1 MRGMGGLQKV
11 LYLIMAA
18 LGLYIICKVG
28 LILLNSSAA
37 QRVLDSGQLQRKLE
51 DAAIQTW
58 APGYAASV
66 EERDAPDWMAEWM
79 RQLTP
84 VCSYLADG
92 QAVQTETDAGS
103 QATRAGAENEI
114 RQTEAPET
122 GVTGS
127 GTEEQEANAGSQT
140 ARAGA
145 GNATER
151 TQTQETD
158 AEKSGTGKQ
167 KVPETGAEGSETGK
181 QEANAGSQAARAGA
195 GNETERTQTQ
205 ESDSEKSGA
214 GNEIRQTE
222 APETGATGS
231 GAGETETGNSP
242 DASPGA
248 AEAQPAAGRA
258 IISEELLHQLEDYN
272 YLLANYYTV
281 DEGTTADAALL
292 DADALLGEDLRLARD
307 PSVPQILIYHT
318 HSQETFLD
326 SEEGKTEDSIVG
338 MGEVLAQELRDVYG
352 YNVIHDTG
360 IYDLVDGVLDRS
372 AAYDYAREA
381 VEQILRDYPTI
392 EVIIDLH
399 RDGVDDIK
407 FVTEIDGQP
416 TSMIMFFNGISR
428 DSQDHPLAWL
438 ENPYVQQNL
447 AFSLQLQLAAQQK
460 YPGFT
465 RNIYLKAERFNLHLR
480 PRSVLIEAGT
490 QLNTVQE
497 ERSAMKPLAELLHQV
512 LGGG

>member
-28 LILLNSSAA
+28 LILLESSAA
-37 QRVLDSGQLQRKLE
+37 QRILDSGQLQRKLE

-66 EERDAPDWMAEWM
+66 EERDAPDWIAEWM

-92 QAVQTETDAGS
+92 QAVQTEA
-103 QATRAGAENEI
+103 
-114 RQTEAPET
+114 
-122 GVTGS
+122 
-127 GTEEQEANAGSQT
+127 
-140 ARAGA
+140 
-145 GNATER
+145 
-151 TQTQETD
+151 
-158 AEKSGTGKQ
+158 
-167 KVPETGAEGSETGK
+167 PETGAEGSGTGK

-195 GNETERTQTQ
+195 GNETERAQTQ
-205 ESDSEKSGA
+205 ETGAEKSGTGEQKVSETGAEGSETGKQEADAGSQAAWAGAGNEAERAQTQGTGAEKSAA
-214 GNEIRQTE
+214 GNEIRQTK
-222 APETGATGS
+222 APETGAEASETGK
-231 GAGETETGNSP
+231 AETEDNP
-242 DASPGA
+242 DAPPDA
-248 AEAQPAAGRA
+248 TEAQPAAGRT

-281 DEGTTADAALL
+281 DEGTTADAGLL

-360 IYDLVDGVLDRS
+360 VYDLVDGVLDRS

-381 VEQILRDYPTI
+381 IEQILRDYPTI